1 MASSVIEELN
11 ELARKFADEQV
22 DKQFAGQLTRE
33 RGRVL
38 ALQWALFNRN
48 RRDCWGAVQCSS
60 PLDVKRVIWNHESE
74 ELINDPRCGS
84 DHYSLHVRRCMAL
97 GLTAEEI
104 ENAEP
109 LPGCRA
115 AFYGWLHIARTKPWL
130 EALSASSIL
139 ERSVDRSVVRRD
151 VRAEITKWVRDLDLE
166 EKDLEVLT
174 ANDNADEDHSGM
186 MEGIFLKYATTPET
200 KAMLF
205 RGAKESLDMFRT
217 FYATLNHT
225 IAQME

>member
-1 MASSVIEELN
+1 MASHVIEELN
-11 ELARKFADEQV
+11 ELARKFVDEQV
-22 DKQFAGQLTRE
+22 DKQFAGKLTRE

-115 AFYGWLHIARTKPWL
+115 AFYGWLHLARTKPWL

>member
-1 MASSVIEELN
+1 MAEDLIEKLN
-11 ELARKFADEQV
+11 DLARAFADAQSGS
-22 DKQFAGQLTRE
+22 QYTGNLTRS

-38 ALQWALFNRN
+38 AVQWTLFNRN

-60 PLDVKRVIWNHESE
+60 PLEVKRVIWKHESE

-84 DHYSLHVRRCMAL
+84 DHYSLHVRRCLAL
-97 GLTAEEI
+97 GLTAEEV
-104 ENAEP
+104 ENAQP

-115 AFYGWLHIARTKPWL
+115 AFYGWLYIARTRPWL

-151 VRAEITKWVRDLDLE
+151 VRKEITQWVRDLGLE

-174 ANDNADEDHSGM
+174 ANDNADEDHSAM
-186 MEGIFLKYATTPET
+186 MEEIFLKYATTPET
-200 KAMLF
+200 QSMLF
-205 RGAKESLDMFRT
+205 RGARESLEMFKT
-217 FYATLNHT
+217 FYDTLNQT
-225 IAQME
+225 IAKLQ

>member
-1 MASSVIEELN
+1 MHSWELFLEARIMASYVIEELN

-22 DKQFAGQLTRE
+22 DKQFAGKLTRE

-60 PLDVKRVIWNHESE
+60 PLDVKRVIWKHESE

-104 ENAEP
+104 AAAW
-109 LPGCRA
+109 LSCRVLWLA
-115 AFYGWLHIARTKPWL
+115 AP
-130 EALSASSIL
+130 SQ
-139 ERSVDRSVVRRD
+139 
-151 VRAEITKWVRDLDLE
+151 
-166 EKDLEVLT
+166 
-174 ANDNADEDHSGM
+174 N
-186 MEGIFLKYATTPET
+186 
-200 KAMLF
+200 
-205 RGAKESLDMFRT
+205 
-217 FYATLNHT
+217 
-225 IAQME
+225 Q

>member
-1 MASSVIEELN
+1 MATNVIEELN
-11 ELARKFADEQV
+11 DLARKFADEQL
-22 DKQFAGQLTRE
+22 DKEFAGQLTRE

-38 ALQWALFNRN
+38 AVQWALFNRN

-60 PLDVKRVIWNHESE
+60 PLDVKRVIWKHESE

-97 GLTAEEI
+97 GLTAEEV
-104 ENAEP
+104 ENAQP

-139 ERSVDRSVVRRD
+139 ERSVDRSVVHRD
-151 VRAEITKWVRDLDLE
+151 VRAEITKWVRDLNLE

-174 ANDNADEDHSGM
+174 ANDNADEDHSDM

-200 KAMLF
+200 KTMLLQ
-205 RGAKESLDMFRT
+205 GAKDSLDMFRT
-217 FYATLNHT
+217 FHDTLNHA
-225 IAQME
+225 ISRIQ

>member
-1 MASSVIEELN
+1 MEACMARSKLREKLDQICREHIEESQRLR
-11 ELARKFADEQV
+11 LRDV
-22 DKQFAGQLTRE
+22 PLTPA
-33 RGRVL
+33 RGRL
-38 ALQWALFNRN
+38 IALQRALFNKN
-48 RRDCWGAVQCSS
+48 RRDCWGAVQCSA
-60 PLDVKRVIWNHESE
+60 PIEVKRVIWAHEEE
-74 ELINDPRCGS
+74 ELIRDPRCGS

-97 GLTAEEI
+97 GLTVEEI

-115 AFYGWLHIARTKPWL
+115 AFYGWLHLARTKPRL

-205 RGAKESLDMFRT
+205 RGAKESLDMF
-217 FYATLNHT
+217 
-225 IAQME
+225 

>member
-1 MASSVIEELN
+1 MATNVIEELN
-11 ELARKFADEQV
+11 DLARKFANEQL
-22 DKQFAGQLTRE
+22 DKEFAGQLTRE

-38 ALQWALFNRN
+38 AVQWALFNRN

-60 PLDVKRVIWNHESE
+60 PLDVKRVIWKHESE

-97 GLTAEEI
+97 GLTAEEV
-104 ENAEP
+104 ETAQP

-139 ERSVDRSVVRRD
+139 ERSVDRSVVHRD
-151 VRAEITKWVRDLDLE
+151 VRAEITKWVRDLNLE

-174 ANDNADEDHSGM
+174 ANDNADEDHSDM

-200 KAMLF
+200 KAMLMQ
-205 RGAKESLDMFRT
+205 GAKDSLDMFRT
-217 FYATLNHT
+217 FHDTLNHT
-225 IAQME
+225 ISRMQ

>member
-1 MASSVIEELN
+1 MTGDLIGELN
-11 ELARKFADEQV
+11 DLARKFADEQS
-22 DKQFAGQLTRE
+22 AGQFTGKLTRA

-38 ALQWALFNRN
+38 AVQWALFNRN

-60 PLDVKRVIWNHESE
+60 PLDVKRVIWKHESE

-84 DHYSLHVRRCMAL
+84 DHYSLHVRRCVAL
-97 GLTAEEI
+97 GLTAEEV
-104 ENAEP
+104 ENAQP

-115 AFYGWLHIARTKPWL
+115 AFYGWLHIARSKPWL

-151 VRAEITKWVRDLDLE
+151 VRTEITQWVRDLGLE

-174 ANDNADEDHSGM
+174 ANDNADEDHADM

-200 KAMLF
+200 KAMIF
-205 RGAKESLDMFRT
+205 RGARESLDMFKT
-217 FYATLNHT
+217 FYNTLNQT
-225 IAQME
+225 IAKLQ